1 MANVMIVHKAV
12 EVKNLNKRSTLA
24 VKLASDPG
32 YISRAFW
39 RQLKYDGCN
48 CVAVWDG
55 KRLEFFSRTGE
66 AVKSMDHL
74 RPAFE
79 FLRPGTYLGEAWLP
93 GLDFPTL
100 SGIFRRQTVKPDC
113 PLLKLVVFDYLTP
126 AEWKLG
132 ASQIP
137 YHERFHRMF
146 VPTPA
151 MDWVNVA
158 QTVLPGEALGGGL
171 ESFSPEELALYL
183 QGMGGFDGLILRDPE
198 GIWTAGDD
206 GKNGEIIKVK
216 PRLRVSC
223 RVTGYLEGK
232 GKHLGRVGTLLV
244 EYKGVEQGAGTG
256 LRDAQRT
263 YEYYHSEWEGKVVE
277 IEALGETPDGRLRE
291 PVLLGVR
298 SDVVTPD

>member
-1 MANVMIVHKAV
+1 MSAYIVHKAV
-12 EVKNLNKRSTLA
+12 EVKNLNKRSALA
-24 VKLASDPG
+24 LKLKEDPD
-32 YISRAFW
+32 YIARVFW
-39 RQLKYDGCN
+39 KQLKYDGCN
-48 CVAVWDG
+48 CVAIWDG
-55 KRLEFFSRTGE
+55 AKLEFFSRTGE
-66 AVKSMDHL
+66 VVKSMDHL
-74 RPAFE
+74 RPSFE
-79 FLRPGTYLGEAWLP
+79 FLKPGMYLGEAWLP

-126 AEWKLG
+126 SEGKLG
-132 ASQIP
+132 QSHLP
-137 YHERFHRMF
+137 YRERFNRMF
-146 VPTPA
+146 VPTQA
-151 MDWVNVA
+151 MAWVNVA
-158 QTVLPGEALGGGL
+158 QTVFPGEALGGGM

-183 QGMGGFDGLILRDPE
+183 HGQGGFDGLILRDPE
-198 GIWTAGDD
+198 GTWAAGDD
-206 GKNGEIIKVK
+206 GRNGEIIKVK

-223 RVTGYLEGK
+223 RVTGYLEGR

-256 LRDAQRT
+256 LTNAQRT
-263 YEYYHSEWEGKVVE
+263 YAYYHNNWKGKVVE

>member
-1 MANVMIVHKAV
+1 MSAYIIHKAV
-12 EVKNLNKRSTLA
+12 EVKNLNKRSALA
-24 VKLASDPG
+24 LKLKADPG
-32 YISRAFW
+32 YIARVFW

-55 KRLEFFSRTGE
+55 TKLEFFSRTGE
-66 AVKSMDHL
+66 VVKSMDHT
-74 RPAFE
+74 RESFE
-79 FLRPGTYLGEAWLP
+79 FLKPGMYLGEAWLP

-100 SGIFRRQTVKPDC
+100 SGIFRRQTVKPGG
-113 PLLKLVVFDYLTP
+113 PLLKLVVFDYLTLFEATAP
-126 AEWKLG
+126 ARSELT
-132 ASQIP
+132 
-137 YHERFHRMF
+137 YRERFNRMF
-146 VPTPA
+146 VPTRA

-158 QTVLPGEALGGGL
+158 QTLLPGESLGSGL
-171 ESFSPEELALYL
+171 ECGSPEELALYL
-183 QGMGGFDGLILRDPE
+183 QGRGGFDGLILRDPE
-198 GIWTAGDD
+198 GTWAAGDD

-232 GKHLGRVGTLLV
+232 GKHAGRVGTLLV

-256 LRDAQRT
+256 LSDSQRT
-263 YEYYHSEWEGKVVE
+263 YEYYHNEWEGRVVE

-298 SDVVTPD
+298 NDVLTPD